1 MPFARLRLCASLAA
15 ALVSMLLALPAQ
27 ASAPS
32 LIGARP
38 LDRGDR
44 GWWLQVGYPDLEIGG
59 RLGQSSVSD
68 VGARLRLSWGTP
80 STAGGFGVSVAMLG
94 RLRMA
99 QLRGWD
105 VAVQAE
111 PGLFLHGGVVD
122 WAPLRKTRP
131 GSNENLLGLDFGVP
145 AIEASRW
152 LEPSLH
158 VAIGLAAPL
167 RLHFLP
173 EPTWELPLLLR
184 AHGEWLVNAAHS
196 ALLGVELGHSFYG
209 PGAGS
214 PASEWVCRLRLGVG
228 WR

>member
-1 MPFARLRLCASLAA
+1 MPMTRLALLLRWGCAAMLLLAA
-15 ALVSMLLALPAQ
+15 ASVQ
-27 ASAPS
+27 ADQPS

-68 VGARLRLSWGTP
+68 LGARLRLSWGTP
-80 STAGGFGVSVAMLG
+80 STAGGFGVSAALLG

-99 QLRGWD
+99 QVRGWD
-105 VAVQAE
+105 VAVHAE

-122 WAPLRKTRP
+122 WAPLRKTQP
-131 GSNENLLGLDFGVP
+131 GSNQNLLGVDFGVP
-145 AIEASRW
+145 AVEASRW
-152 LEPSLH
+152 IDPTLH
-158 VAIGLAAPL
+158 VAVGLAAPL
-167 RLHFLP
+167 RLHVLP
-173 EPTWELPLLLR
+173 EPTWELPVLLR
-184 AHGEWLVNAAHS
+184 AAGEWLIAKRHS
-196 ALLGVELGHSFYG
+196 ALIGLEIGHSFYG

-214 PASEWVCRLRLGVG
+214 PASEWVYRVRVGAG